1 MRRLVALSSLAA
13 LAVPA
18 VLAMST
24 GIAAASGTAPAP
36 FCGSSSS
43 TFFCDASSPVSTVTW
58 TMTISSLG
66 TKTTSNFNASRF
78 LHGNCEVR
86 AGYTFSFSYVSGGVT
101 YNSGSTTF
109 ICTASPPE

>member
-18 VLAMST
+18 LLAVST

-36 FCGSSSS
+36 LCFSSGS
-43 TFFCDASSPVSTVTW
+43 TFSCSASTSVSTVTW
-58 TMTISSLG
+58 TMTTSSLG
-66 TKTTSNFNASRF
+66 MNNTLSFSGPRVLRSNCSART
-78 LHGNCEVR
+78 
-86 AGYTFSFSYVSGGVT
+86 GYTFSFSYVSSGVT

-109 ICTASPPE
+109 ICGTSPPV

>member
-24 GIAAASGTAPAP
+24 GIAAASGTVPAP

-43 TFFCDASSPVSTVTW
+43 TFFCDTATSVSPVTW
-58 TMTISSLG
+58 TMTISVLG
-66 TKTTSNFNASRF
+66 TKTTSVFSASRV
-78 LHGNCEVR
+78 LRGNCEVR
-86 AGYTFSFSYVSGGVT
+86 AGYTFSYSYVSAGVT

-109 ICTASPPE
+109 VCTSSPPE

>member
-36 FCGSSSS
+36 NCGSSSS
-43 TFFCDASSPVSTVTW
+43 TFFCDASGPDSTVTW
-58 TMTISSLG
+58 TMTISVLG
-66 TKTTSNFNASRF
+66 QKNTSTFSASRV
-78 LHGNCEVR
+78 LRGNCEVR
-86 AGYTFSFSYVSGGVT
+86 AGYTFSFSYVNDGVT

-109 ICTASPPE
+109 VCTSSPPE